1 MFAQLN
7 SRVFIRRT
15 FNVVAPKVAVPGQRT
30 AVLVSWN
37 PACSPKD
44 VTLRLLRQ
52 LPSTAEQQRT
62 ADDDVLSHNTVTI
75 NGQCYC
81 LQNIGPPSYY

>member
-1 MFAQLN
+1 MYQCDSYTCIYVNPFLL
-7 SRVFIRRT
+7 RT

-37 PACSPKD
+37 PACDPKD

-52 LPSTAEQQRT
+52 IPITDQQRA

-75 NGQCYC
+75 HGQ
-81 LQNIGPPSYY
+81 

>member
-1 MFAQLN
+1 MRTF
-7 SRVFIRRT
+7 FFFFYRT
-15 FNVVAPKVAVPGQRT
+15 FNVVAPKVAIPGQRT

-52 LPSTAEQQRT
+52 IQVTDQQRA

-75 NGQCYC
+75 HGQ
-81 LQNIGPPSYY
+81 